1 MLIWAVFT
9 LGYLFGVFFTL
20 AVFFRK
26 DGIEEYSYTN
36 NPVNSENYRNMDQ
49 WKIFTQ
55 LTKPN
60 YPKSGQTQTIIRQPE
75 CRSTTSIPHI
85 IPTVS

>member
-20 AVFFRK
+20 AVFLRK
-26 DGIEEYSYTN
+26 DGIEEYSHTN
-36 NPVNSENYRNMDQ
+36 NTVNTDNYRNMDQ

-60 YPKSGQTQTIIRQPE
+60 YSKRGQIQTIIRQPE
-75 CRSTTSIPHI
+75 SRSTISIPHI
-85 IPTVS
+85 IPTAS